1 MLLNQNQGYKT
12 SDELPVGMATR
23 MLAVSIGS
31 VVGVGLLVLAFFSL

>member
-1 MLLNQNQGYKT
+1 MSLNQNEGYKP

-31 VVGVGLLVLAFFSL
+31 VVGVGLLVLAIFSL

>member
-1 MLLNQNQGYKT
+1 MSLNQNGGYKP

-31 VVGVGLLVLAFFSL
+31 VVGVGLLVLAIFSL